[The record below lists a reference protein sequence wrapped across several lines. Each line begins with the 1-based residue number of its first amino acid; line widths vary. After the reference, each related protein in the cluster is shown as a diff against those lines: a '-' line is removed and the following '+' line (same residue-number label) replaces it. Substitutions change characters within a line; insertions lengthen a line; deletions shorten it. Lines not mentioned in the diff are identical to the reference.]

1 MDHAFLCRYA
11 NQDIYKLRNVT
22 HLTSDEHLVL
32 ALCTAEWVRREVEPL
47 STHETVTIE
56 DLPPP

>member
-11 NQDIYKLRNVT
+11 NQSIFDLRGVT
-22 HLTSDEHLVL
+22 HLTTDEQLVL

-47 STHETVTIE
+47 TTHETVKIDE
-56 DLPPP
+56 LPP